1 MADILE
7 KIKTYKLEEV
17 KNRKI
22 DVPTSNLELKASN
35 ADEVRGFHKS
45 LKSASLDSFALIA
58 EIKKASPSRGII
70 RPNFDP
76 SQLAIDYETGGA
88 TCLSV
93 LTDQPSFL
101 GHEHFLISARNSC
114 SLPVLRKDFMLDPY
128 QIIESRS
135 INADCILI
143 IMAFVSDQQAK
154 ELEDT
159 AIEYNMDVLIEVHDE
174 FELLRALKLKSRLI
188 GINNRNLKTFEVSL
202 TNTKNLAS
210 QIPSEY
216 TLVSESGIFTNGDM
230 KELSSYGARS
240 FLIGESLMKK
250 ENVSKATANLLNQDL
265 RKKI

>member
-7 KIKTYKLEEV
+7 QIKTYKLEEV
-17 KNRKI
+17 RKRKI
-22 DVPTSNLELKASN
+22 EVPISNLELKASN

-45 LKSASLDSFALIA
+45 LKSASLESFALIA
-58 EIKKASPSRGII
+58 EIKKASPSRGVI
-70 RPNFDP
+70 RPDFNP
-76 SQLAIDYETGGA
+76 SQLAIAYETGGA

-101 GHEHFLISARNSC
+101 GHENFLISARKSC

-159 AIEYNMDVLIEVHDE
+159 AIEYNMDVLIEVHN
-174 FELLRALKLKSRLI
+174 ELELSRALKLKSNLI

-202 TNTKNLAS
+202 SNTKNLALN
-210 QIPSEY
+210 IPSDY

-230 KELSSYGARS
+230 KELSGYGARA

-250 ENVSKATANLLNQDL
+250 ENVAQATADLLS
-265 RKKI
+265 